1 MIEGEMAR
9 AKRFWIA
16 MGAFGLLGALEWTTL
31 SPETVRVVNGPNGTP
46 LLDISIRG
54 VALAVL
60 ALFAFRSWIHYRREM
75 LEERSRSGQ
84 E

>member
-1 MIEGEMAR
+1 MIDVMAR

-16 MGAFGLLGALEWTTL
+16 MSAFGLLGVLEWATL
-31 SPETVRVVNGPNGTP
+31 SSETIRVVNSPDGTP
-46 LLDISIRG
+46 LLDISTRG
-54 VALAVL
+54 VGLAVL
-60 ALFAFRSWIHYRREM
+60 ALFAFRSWIHHRREM

>member
-1 MIEGEMAR
+1 MAR

-16 MGAFGLLGALEWTTL
+16 MGAFALLGALEWFTL
-31 SPETVRVVNGPNGTP
+31 SAETIRVVNGPNGEP
-46 LLDISIRG
+46 LMDISLRG

-60 ALFAFRSWIHYRREM
+60 ALFAFRSWIHHRREM
-75 LEERSRSGQ
+75 LEERGRSGQ

>member
-1 MIEGEMAR
+1 MAR

-16 MGAFGLLGALEWTTL
+16 MSAFVLLGVLEWTTL
-31 SPETVRVVNGPNGTP
+31 SPETIRVVNGPNGEP
-46 LLDISIRG
+46 LLDVSIRG
-54 VALAVL
+54 VALMVL
-60 ALFAFRSWIHYRREM
+60 ALLAFRSWIHYRREI

>member
-1 MIEGEMAR
+1 MIEAKMAK

-16 MGAFGLLGALEWTTL
+16 MCVFGLLGVLEWTTL
-31 SPETVRVVNGPNGTP
+31 DSETIRVVNGPNGAP

-60 ALFAFRSWIHYRREM
+60 ALFAFRSWIHYRREI